1 MLDTLQ
7 KMSGTTHRAF
17 INSKTITRDTERIWM
32 QNEGKTSYTMSV
44 QEVPVISYND
54 MAFIS
59 PRNSIVFRAGDSPIW
74 NRNETILPMSWRLL
88 QNTIKQPG
96 HTYTFQTI
104 PTLSSAREFDRRK
117 NQPDFGRM
125 VDKRMAQAMAAE
137 NAKSAYQ
144 SIYGY
149 SEWDIEQLDPDLY
162 AAEIMEVINTSLTEA
177 VDDGDST
184 DDYIDACIEEQE
196 SVRNLAED
204 NPEQARATAEAA
216 ERQKNEDK
224 KRFARKILARS
235 DLAPNGIPNH
245 SLDREIVKAFIE
257 VKGDM
262 AQDRV
267 NFAFNGDSLCSPT
280 GVDYIVKNSPTD
292 DLNKINKAAKDKNSA
307 VFAEGDIDPNDVKLI
322 GTYTVTDEF
331 IVWLARQENWRSF
344 AKGRFDDEMAR
355 LLATD

>member
-1 MLDTLQ
+1 
-7 KMSGTTHRAF
+7 
-17 INSKTITRDTERIWM
+17 M

-59 PRNSIVFRAGDSPIW
+59 PRNSIVFRTGDSPIW

-137 NAKSAYQ
+137 NAKSCYK

-149 SEWDIEQLDPDLY
+149 EDWDIEKLDPDLY

-177 VDDGDST
+177 VDDGNSV
-184 DDYIDACIEEQE
+184 DDYIDSQIEEQE

-216 ERQKNEDK
+216 EHQKNEDK
-224 KRFARKILARS
+224 LRFAHKMLSRS
-235 DLAPNGIPNH
+235 DLAPNGMANH
-245 SLDREIVKAFIE
+245 SLDGEIIKAFVE
-257 VKGDM
+257 SKGDM
-262 AQDRV
+262 LQDRV
-267 NFAFNGDSLCSPT
+267 NFTLIDGSLCSST
-280 GVDYIVKNSPTD
+280 GVDYIVKKSPTD

-307 VFAEGDIDPNDVKLI
+307 VFAEGDIDPNDVKLM
-322 GTYTVTDEF
+322 GTYEVTDEF

-355 LLATD
+355 LLAVD

>member
-1 MLDTLQ
+1 
-7 KMSGTTHRAF
+7 
-17 INSKTITRDTERIWM
+17 M

-96 HTYTFQTI
+96 HNYTFQTI

-137 NAKSAYQ
+137 NAKSCYK

-149 SEWDIEQLDPDLY
+149 EDWDIEKLDPDLY

-177 VDDGDST
+177 VDDGNST
-184 DDYIDACIEEQE
+184 DAYIDAMIEEQE

-216 ERQKNEDK
+216 EHQKNEDK
-224 KRFARKILARS
+224 LRFAHKKLSRS
-235 DLAPNGIPNH
+235 NLAPNGIANH
-245 SLDREIVKAFIE
+245 SLDGEIIKAFVE
-257 VKGDM
+257 AKGDM
-262 AQDRV
+262 THDHV
-267 NFAFNGDSLCSPT
+267 NFVFDDGSLCSPT
-280 GVDYIVKNSPTD
+280 GAVYIKKKSPTD
-292 DLNKINKAAKDKNSA
+292 DLNKINEAAKDRNSA
-307 VFAEGDIDPNDVKLI
+307 VFAEGDIDPNDVKLM
-322 GTYTVTDEF
+322 GTYEVTDEF

-355 LLATD
+355 LLAVD

>member
-1 MLDTLQ
+1 
-7 KMSGTTHRAF
+7 
-17 INSKTITRDTERIWM
+17 M

-137 NAKSAYQ
+137 NAKSCYK

-149 SEWDIEQLDPDLY
+149 EDWDIEKLDPDLY

-177 VDDGDST
+177 VDDGNST
-184 DDYIDACIEEQE
+184 DAYIDAMIEEQE

-216 ERQKNEDK
+216 EHQKNEDK
-224 KRFARKILARS
+224 LRFAHKKLSRS
-235 DLAPNGIPNH
+235 NLAPNGIANH
-245 SLDREIVKAFIE
+245 SLDGEIIKAFVE
-257 VKGDM
+257 AKGDM
-262 AQDRV
+262 THDHV
-267 NFAFNGDSLCSPT
+267 NFVFDDGSLCSPT
-280 GVDYIVKNSPTD
+280 GAVYIKKKSPTD
-292 DLNKINKAAKDKNSA
+292 DLNKINEAAKDRNSA
-307 VFAEGDIDPNDVKLI
+307 VFAEGDIDPNDVKLM
-322 GTYTVTDEF
+322 GTYEVTDEF

-355 LLATD
+355 LLAVD